1 MNSPF
6 GNRSTSPSLPPS
18 RREHESEQ
26 LLAPLREEYDV
37 RVVIALEVE
46 NRNDSEIDRTRSL
59 KRAQAARK
67 RISATSRRV
76 PSAER
81 AKTAAFV
88 LE

>member
-1 MNSPF
+1 
-6 GNRSTSPSLPPS
+6 
-18 RREHESEQ
+18 
-26 LLAPLREEYDV
+26 
-37 RVVIALEVE
+37 VVIALDVE
-46 NRNDSEIDRTRSL
+46 NPNDSEIDRTRSL

-88 LE
+88 LERTQGRETVNNRRTLILELFDFVF